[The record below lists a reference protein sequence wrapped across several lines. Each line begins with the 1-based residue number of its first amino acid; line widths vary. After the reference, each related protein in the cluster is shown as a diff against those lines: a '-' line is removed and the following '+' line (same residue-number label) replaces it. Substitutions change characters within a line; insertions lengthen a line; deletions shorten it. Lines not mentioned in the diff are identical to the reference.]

1 MAYPALTSTQDFA
14 TLSASHSE
22 NSGPLSQ
29 SHLPTVVRL
38 HYTTPK
44 PECFHHKTSQVRLAV
59 KDSGSQNCP
68 CPLLALWLARNTVT
82 CFPSHGKAHF
92 AHLIKGLT
100 NSPSLNNHLAC
111 QPFFQVKL
119 TFHEKKQL
127 ADTAVPG
134 TTSCFG
140 LRHENPPGPP
150 QLTTENT

>member
-22 NSGPLSQ
+22 NSGPESITSSHCCQTSLYDTKTRVLPSQEVSSQARSEGQWFPKLSL
-29 SHLPTVVRL
+29 S
-38 HYTTPK
+38 
-44 PECFHHKTSQVRLAV
+44 SA
-59 KDSGSQNCP
+59 GSM
-68 CPLLALWLARNTVT
+68 AGKTVT

-92 AHLIKGLT
+92 AHLRKGLT

-119 TFHEKKQL
+119 TFHEEKQL

-134 TTSCFG
+134 MTSCFG
-140 LRHENPPGPP
+140 LRQENPPGPP
-150 QLTTENT
+150 PAHHREYL